1 MMAIDQTTECTT
13 AELRAIVD
21 LTPGRLSQLE
31 SAGVIKRLD
40 KDRWPLVATV
50 RALLTEARA
59 RTVGLS
65 EARVRLEH
73 ARAKAMEL
81 RTAREAGELA
91 PTQEWFDGMK
101 LVTGKIVAALV
112 GLPAR
117 YTRDLGERSRLD
129 GMISQ
134 LRTDVADW
142 IEAEA
147 ASLEEAAKKSAR
159 RRA

>member
-1 MMAIDQTTECTT
+1 
-13 AELRAIVD
+13 
-21 LTPGRLSQLE
+21 
-31 SAGVIKRLD
+31 
-40 KDRWPLVATV
+40 
-50 RALLTEARA
+50 
-59 RTVGLS
+59 
-65 EARVRLEH
+65 
-73 ARAKAMEL
+73 MEL

-91 PTQEWFDGMK
+91 PTQEWLDGMK

-117 YTRDLGERSRLD
+117 YTRDLGERSRLE

-147 ASLEEAAKKSAR
+147 ASLEEAAKKAAR